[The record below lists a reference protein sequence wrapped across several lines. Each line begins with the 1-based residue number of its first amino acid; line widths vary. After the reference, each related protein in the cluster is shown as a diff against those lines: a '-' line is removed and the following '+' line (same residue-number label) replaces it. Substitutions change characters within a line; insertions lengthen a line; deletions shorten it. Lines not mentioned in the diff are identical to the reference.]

1 MHFRQ
6 TMEMNQLIFEYPRGL
21 DIQVSFVD
29 ADGNEVDSV
38 AMTPPL
44 LLRLGPNLELERMS
58 SGNLKAL
65 LDLSRSESDDDDDD
79 MSDEEDSAMEDDT
92 DPGANDTIDLV
103 TSDEDE
109 ADDDADDDDDDEE
122 EEEDYNSDL
131 IVVSYN
137 TDV

>member
-1 MHFRQ
+1 
-6 TMEMNQLIFEYPRGL
+6 MNQLIFEYPRGL

-65 LDLSRSESDDDDDD
+65 LDLSRSESDDDDD

-92 DPGANDTIDLV
+92 DPGANNTIDLV

-109 ADDDADDDDDDEE
+109 ADDDADDDDNDEE

>member
-79 MSDEEDSAMEDDT
+79 DMSDEEDSAMEDDT
-92 DPGANDTIDLV
+92 DPGANNTIDLV

-109 ADDDADDDDDDEE
+109 ADDDADDEE

>member
-1 MHFRQ
+1 
-6 TMEMNQLIFEYPRGL
+6 MEMNQLIFEYPRGL

>member
-1 MHFRQ
+1 
-6 TMEMNQLIFEYPRGL
+6 MEMNQLIFEYPRGL

-92 DPGANDTIDLV
+92 DPGANNTIDLV

>member
-1 MHFRQ
+1 
-6 TMEMNQLIFEYPRGL
+6 MNQLIFEYPRGL